1 MDKPQA
7 FLPSLTRN
15 LAYQNYGYVRVTDK
29 LILNIFGT
37 GNILFLLTDNK
48 CYRTDVV
55 VQF

>member
-7 FLPSLTRN
+7 FLPSLP
-15 LAYQNYGYVRVTDK
+15 LYVAYQNYGYVLVTDK
-29 LILNIFGT
+29 FILNIFG
-37 GNILFLLTDNK
+37 NILFTDNK